1 LEPVRRLVVTG
12 VALAALVPAAAA
24 SATTPPEP
32 TDPASSDTSAPPAS
46 PGDTTASES
55 VSDEPTAETA
65 TVYDDSG
72 NAVARIIFGSS
83 EVGFSDYEEGN
94 DPDAG
99 NEYVRVVVTVESLI
113 TEGTFNIAIDD
124 FILQSNHGFVTTGEN
139 VPTAAQAEADE
150 DITEEAD
157 LANGE
162 SVELTVTFQVVASV
176 GPDSVFYR
184 PEYDRLVDV
193 VELS

>member
-1 LEPVRRLVVTG
+1 VRRLVVTG

-32 TDPASSDTSAPPAS
+32 TDPASSESAAPAS
-46 PGDTTASES
+46 AGTVASEGAAE
-55 VSDEPTAETA
+55 EPAAETA

-72 NAVARIIFGSS
+72 NAVARIVFGFS

-94 DPDAG
+94 DPEEG
-99 NEYVRVVVTVESLI
+99 NEYVRIVVTVESLI

-139 VPTAAQAEADE
+139 VPTAAQAEAGE

-184 PEYDRLVDV
+184 PEDDRLVDV
-193 VELS
+193 AELS

>member
-1 LEPVRRLVVTG
+1 LEPVRRLVFTG
-12 VALAALVPAAAA
+12 IALAALVPAAAA

-32 TDPASSDTSAPPAS
+32 TDPASSDTSPAS
-46 PGDTTASES
+46 TGDTTASES
-55 VSDEPTAETA
+55 VSEEPADEIA

-72 NAVARIIFGSS
+72 NAVARIVFGSS

-99 NEYVRVVVTVESLI
+99 NEYVRVLVTVESLI
-113 TEGTFNIAIDD
+113 TEGTFNIGIDD

-139 VPTAAQAEADE
+139 VPTAAQVEADE

-176 GPDSVFYR
+176 GPASVFYS
-184 PEYDRLVDV
+184 PEDDRLVDV
-193 VELS
+193 GELS